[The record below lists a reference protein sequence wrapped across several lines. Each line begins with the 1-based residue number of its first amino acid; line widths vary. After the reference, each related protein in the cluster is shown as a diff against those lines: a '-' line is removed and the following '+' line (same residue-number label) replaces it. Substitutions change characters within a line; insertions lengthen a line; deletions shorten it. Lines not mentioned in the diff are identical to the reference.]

1 MENVDRAELATVLR
15 SARSRL
21 SPADAGL
28 PAGSRRQ
35 VPGLRREEV
44 ASLAGVSVDYIVRLE
59 QGRGPK
65 PSSQVLGALTRALR
79 LPDADRDLVFRLAG
93 SEPPQ
98 AGRIPMLIRPSV
110 QRLLD
115 RLTDLPVMVLS
126 AKSDVLA
133 WNPLSAALFGD
144 FSAYPPAQRNVL
156 WQRFLGTAPT
166 RIVMSPDRAEDTAAA
181 CVGSLRATKA
191 DYPDDPDL
199 TRLITELRTGSEY
212 FDQLWRTGRSGSL
225 SALTKT
231 IIHPELGTLTLDCD
245 TMLVPDSG
253 QTVLIYSAAPGT
265 PTASALELLRVTG
278 LESFT
283 PTAE

>member
-1 MENVDRAELATVLR
+1 MENVDRAELAAVLR

-21 SPADAGL
+21 TPADAGL

-199 TRLITELRTGSEY
+199 TRLITELRTGSKH

-225 SALTKT
+225 NTLTKT
-231 IIHPELGTLTLDCD
+231 IIHPDLGTLTLDCD

-253 QTVLIYSAAPGT
+253 QTILIYSAAPGT

-283 PTAE
+283 PTVE